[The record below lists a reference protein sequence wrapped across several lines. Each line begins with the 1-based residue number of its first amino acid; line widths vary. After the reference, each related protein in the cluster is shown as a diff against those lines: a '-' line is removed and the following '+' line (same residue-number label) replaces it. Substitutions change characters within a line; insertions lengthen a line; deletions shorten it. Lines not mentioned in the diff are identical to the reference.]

1 MRKWL
6 NNLKTRQKLIS
17 CFILIALFIGI
28 VGAIGIVNLSKIN
41 SNAMSMHDNDLK
53 TIKNLTDIEKN
64 TASVRADLLK
74 IVYQHREEQQDS
86 ILKEIDT
93 LKDSNTKLI
102 EEYEKTLSSKEE
114 EETFSQFQKDFEVYR
129 AARDIVIK
137 YSIEKN
143 YEEADAKFDAVT
155 EARKKAFTSLDK
167 LIDINLRQAD
177 ESYNENNATFKV
189 SLYTINIITVLGL
202 LLAIIFG
209 WLISG
214 IISNQLKKVVVFA
227 EAIGEGDLTNKI
239 HIDSRDEIGML
250 AKSLNLAGD
259 KIRMLISEI
268 INSSSDLSATSEELS
283 ATTEEISSKMEIV
296 TESINQIARG
306 TQDLSAITEEVSAS
320 TEEIGSTTMKL
331 SESADGAKES
341 SKEITSRAKSIKN
354 KAENEISVSNSI
366 YEKQQTN
373 ITKAIEEGKVVEDVK
388 VMADSIASIAEQTNL
403 LALNAA
409 IEAARAGEQG
419 KGFAVV
425 ADEVRKLAEQSTQAV
440 GNIQNMV
447 VQVQSAF
454 DNLTQSGHD
463 MLEFM
468 LSNVKPSYMLLSET
482 GLQYEK
488 DLEYINEMASGIA
501 SAAKQMS
508 ETIEQVNIVIQNVS
522 ATAEE
527 SAASSEEI
535 LASIDE
541 TNTGIQEV
549 TKAAQGQAE
558 LAEKLN
564 LMVQKF
570 KI

>member
-1 MRKWL
+1 MRKWF

-53 TIKNLTDIEKN
+53 TINNLTDIEKN
-64 TASVRADLLK
+64 TASIRADLLK
-74 IVYQHREEQQDS
+74 LVYQRRDEQKDS

-114 EETFSQFQKDFEVYR
+114 KEIFLQFQKDFEVYG

-177 ESYNENNATFKV
+177 EEYNENNATFKV
-189 SLYTINIITVLGL
+189 SLYTINIITVIGL
-202 LLAIIFG
+202 LLAIMFG

-214 IISNQLKKVVVFA
+214 MISNQLRKVVVFA

-373 ITKAIEEGKVVEDVK
+373 ITKAIEEGKVVEDVR

-488 DLEYINEMASGIA
+488 DSEYINEMASGIA

>member
-1 MRKWL
+1 MRKWF

-17 CFILIALFIGI
+17 CFVLIALFIGV

-64 TASVRADLLK
+64 TAGIRADLLK
-74 IVYQHREEQQDS
+74 LVYQRKEEQKDS

-93 LKDSNTKLI
+93 LNGSNTKLI
-102 EEYEKTLSSKEE
+102 EEYEKSFTSKEE
-114 EETFSQFQKDFEVYR
+114 KEIFSKFEKDFEAYKV
-129 AARDIVIK
+129 ARDVVIK
-137 YSIEKN
+137 FAMEKN
-143 YEEADAKFDAVT
+143 YEEADAKFNAVT
-155 EARKKAFTSLDK
+155 EARKQAFASLDK
-167 LIDINLRQAD
+167 LIDINLREAD
-177 ESYNENNATFKV
+177 DAYNENNATFKV

-306 TQDLSAITEEVSAS
+306 NQDLSATTEEVSAS
-320 TEEIGSTTMKL
+320 AEEIGSTTMKL
-331 SESADGAKES
+331 AESADGAKES

-488 DLEYINEMASGIA
+488 DSEYINEMASGIA

-549 TKAAQGQAE
+549 NKAAQGQAE

-564 LMVQKF
+564 LIVQKF

>member
-1 MRKWL
+1 MRKWF

-17 CFILIALFIGI
+17 CFVLIALFIGI
-28 VGAIGIVNLSKIN
+28 VGAIGIVNLGKIN

-53 TIKNLTDIEKN
+53 TINNLTDIEKN
-64 TASVRADLLK
+64 TASIRADLLK
-74 IVYQHREEQQDS
+74 LVYQRREEQKDS

-114 EETFSQFQKDFEVYR
+114 KEIFLQFQNDFEVYG

-143 YEEADAKFDAVT
+143 YEEADAKFDSVT

-177 ESYNENNATFKV
+177 EEYNENNATFKI

-488 DLEYINEMASGIA
+488 DSEYINEMASGIA

>member
-1 MRKWL
+1 M
-6 NNLKTRQKLIS
+6 
-17 CFILIALFIGI
+17 
-28 VGAIGIVNLSKIN
+28 
-41 SNAMSMHDNDLK
+41 
-53 TIKNLTDIEKN
+53 
-64 TASVRADLLK
+64 
-74 IVYQHREEQQDS
+74 
-86 ILKEIDT
+86 
-93 LKDSNTKLI
+93 
-102 EEYEKTLSSKEE
+102 
-114 EETFSQFQKDFEVYR
+114 
-129 AARDIVIK
+129 
-137 YSIEKN
+137 
-143 YEEADAKFDAVT
+143 
-155 EARKKAFTSLDK
+155 DK

-177 ESYNENNATFKV
+177 EEYNENNATFKV
-189 SLYTINIITVLGL
+189 SLYTINIITVIGL
-202 LLAIIFG
+202 LLAIMFG

-214 IISNQLKKVVVFA
+214 MISNQLRKVVVFA

-373 ITKAIEEGKVVEDVK
+373 ITKAIEEGKVVEDVR

-488 DLEYINEMASGIA
+488 DSEYINEMASGIA